1 MSQPGGMFSDPSSNP
16 PVTGEGNKVPFPWWF
31 QNWETIPSQDGNLGP
46 KTAVTSSLDLAL
58 GPQDDPASSQ
68 DMEHVRTCVC
78 TPSGKLLLFSAGT
91 SLRGHVTRAEGA
103 ARAQALAQSR
113 PLHQLFCKPLV
124 LWGLRLL
131 LVQVS

>member
-1 MSQPGGMFSDPSSNP
+1 MSQPGGMFNDPSSNP

-68 DMEHVRTCVC
+68 NMERVCVC
-78 TPSGKLLLFSAGT
+78 VCVLVIQSCLTFCNPMDCSPPGSSVHGILQARIQERVAIPFSMD
-91 SLRGHVTRAEGA
+91 VE
-103 ARAQALAQSR
+103 
-113 PLHQLFCKPLV
+113 
-124 LWGLRLL
+124 
-131 LVQVS
+131 

>member
-1 MSQPGGMFSDPSSNP
+1 MSQPGGMFNDPSSNP

-68 DMEHVRTCVC
+68 DMERVCVC
-78 TPSGKLLLFSAGT
+78 VYTFWKTSPLLSRDIAKRPRDKGRGGSKGT
-91 SLRGHVTRAEGA
+91 GPGTE
-103 ARAQALAQSR
+103 LA
-113 PLHQLFCKPLV
+113 PP
-124 LWGLRLL
+124 
-131 LVQVS
+131 